1 MTTTRILTTL
11 VQLFL
16 LVSTIYLLRLAIQ
29 DIKENGF

>member
-11 VQLFL
+11 VQLSL
-16 LVSTIYLLRLAIQ
+16 GVSVFYLLRLAIR